1 MLSCS
6 RNWRVGIAYPLYSV
20 GHVRINLFKKSEI
33 KVLIGRKGFNNIFCN
48 SVTPYKY
55 FVSIRIKQL
64 PRAIKRQGMKAICI
78 CTKSTLRDT
87 LLAAECG

>member
-1 MLSCS
+1 M
-6 RNWRVGIAYPLYSV
+6 A
-20 GHVRINLFKKSEI
+20 KI
-33 KVLIGRKGFNNIFCN
+33 KVLIGRKGFNNNNIFCN
-48 SVTPYKY
+48 SITPYYY

-78 CTKSTLRDT
+78 YTKSTLRDT